1 MFTDVLDV
9 HLALL
14 PILPV
19 LHHLV
24 ESLTSV
30 PLPRLALLGGNI
42 NIGDVTLLVHQ
53 GLALGYDLLSVFGH
67 VDGLTLD
74 LVDLLALLP
83 VPHLVPGGGALPVQ
97 GLEVVLPGQS
107 PARALPDLLLTPRIP
122 GQVLALRLSQQEG
135 QGLQELLVSQGRPR
149 VWGGGGEQQQQQR
162 EDQHDCLAPVAL
174 ALATGQKHSALE
186 QQMCF

>member
-1 MFTDVLDV
+1 MMFTDVLDV

-14 PILPV
+14 PVLPV

-24 ESLTSV
+24 DGLTSV

-53 GLALGYDLLSVFGH
+53 GLALGHDLLSVFGH

-107 PARALPDLLLTPRIP
+107 PARPLPGLLRQGLTPSIP
-122 GQVLALRLSQQEG
+122 GQVLALRLGQQEG
-135 QGLQELLVSQGRPR
+135 QGLQQVLVSQGRPR
-149 VWGGGGEQQQQQR
+149 VGGGGGEQQQQW
-162 EDQHDCLAPVAL
+162 EDQHPV
-174 ALATGQKHSALE
+174 
-186 QQMCF
+186 